1 MPPKAKYT
9 REEIIE
15 AALEL
20 AAEKGIKA
28 LTARELGAALGTS
41 SRPIF
46 TAFQNM
52 EEVLSEVRKAALT
65 RFEEYARKAEAFTP
79 VYKALGLQMVRFA
92 TEQPKL
98 YRLLFMTEK
107 PEAKS
112 FDDVFANLGD
122 IAVLCIE
129 VIQRDYELSYENARL
144 LFKHNWI
151 HTYAMGALIATGV
164 CSFTE
169 NEIQDMLS
177 REFVAMLMLIK
188 SGKAE
193 SCTTVPEHK
202 IEVGNE
208 SGS

>member
-1 MPPKAKYT
+1 MPPKAKFT

-15 AALEL
+15 AALSI
-20 AAEKGIKA
+20 AAEKGLKS
-28 LTARELGAALGTS
+28 LTARELGSALGTS

-46 TAFQNM
+46 TAFKNM
-52 EEVLSEVRKAALT
+52 EEVLSEVRKAALDK
-65 RFEEYARKAEAFTP
+65 FEVYARRAMNFSP
-79 VYKALGLQMVRFA
+79 VYKELGVQMILFA

-107 PEAKS
+107 PEAQS

-122 IAVLCIE
+122 MATLSVE
-129 VIQRDYELSYENARL
+129 VIQRDYELSYENAKL

-151 HTYAMGALIATGV
+151 HTYAIGALIATGV
-164 CSFTE
+164 CKFSE
-169 NEIQDMLS
+169 KEIQDMLS

-193 SCTTVPEHK
+193 SCTTISTKQE
-202 IEVGNE
+202 GQL
-208 SGS
+208 

>member
-9 REEIIE
+9 REEIIDK
-15 AALEL
+15 ALAL
-20 AAEKGIKA
+20 AAEKGIRA

-41 SRPIF
+41 SRPVF
-46 TAFQNM
+46 TAFKNM
-52 EEVLSEVRKAALT
+52 EEVLMEVRKAALA
-65 RFEEYARKAEAFTP
+65 RFEVYARRAMNFTP
-79 VYKALGLQMVRFA
+79 VYKELGVQMIIFA
-92 TEQPKL
+92 SEEPEL

-107 PEAKS
+107 PEAEN

-122 IAVLCIE
+122 MAPLCIE
-129 VIQRDYELSYENARL
+129 VIQRDYELSYENAKL

-151 HTYAMGALIATGV
+151 YTYAIGALIATGV
-164 CSFTE
+164 CNFGM

-193 SCTTVPEHK
+193 SCTTVPEK
-202 IEVGNE
+202 K
-208 SGS
+208 

>member
-9 REEIIE
+9 REEIIDI
-15 AALEL
+15 AVDL
-20 AAEKGIKA
+20 AAERGINA

-46 TAFQNM
+46 TAFRNM
-52 EEVLSEVRKAALT
+52 DEVIMEVRKAALA
-65 RFEEYARKAEAFTP
+65 RFEVYARKAMEFTP
-79 VYKALGLQMVRFA
+79 VYKELGVQMIAFA

-107 PEAKS
+107 PEAEN

-122 IAVLCIE
+122 MATLSVE
-129 VIQRDYELSYENARL
+129 VIQRDYELSYENAKL

-151 HTYAMGALIATGV
+151 HTYAIGALIATGV
-164 CSFTE
+164 CKFKPS
-169 NEIQDMLS
+169 EIQDMLS

-188 SGKAE
+188 SSRAE
-193 SCTTVPEHK
+193 SCTTIPEK
-202 IEVGNE
+202 K
-208 SGS
+208 